1 MSDTALN
8 KMKNF
13 TFPRETLWLGTTR
26 PTDYPALKEDIHVD
40 VAVIGAGIAGITTA
54 FLLEKESF
62 RTVVIDAGK
71 IAAATSAHTTAKIT
85 SQHGLIYDKIKNSI
99 SEDYARL
106 YADANEN
113 AVHFMADLI
122 KEKNIDCGFQW
133 KPAYVYTEKEENI
146 KKIEDEVITAASLGI
161 KTSFED
167 KLPLPFEVKAAVK
180 FENQAQFHPRKY
192 LLALAEE
199 FSFNGGLIFENTR
212 AVNLEEG
219 NPHVIITEKGN
230 KIYAKYVIIASHYP
244 FYDGLGMYFTRM
256 HAEKSY
262 IIAAKIKE
270 KFPEGMFVT
279 VEDPSRSMRCQEYKG
294 GEVVL
299 FAGEKH
305 KTGHGE
311 NLLKHYENLESFAKD
326 TFTLESI
333 LYQWS
338 TQDYTTLDDIP
349 YAGNLTSGTKNIYVA
364 SGFRK
369 WGMTNATSSSLL
381 IKDLILKGKSP
392 WEEVY
397 NPSRTNIAAS
407 APAFIARNTDTAVT
421 LISGKLAPAQQE
433 ASLDT
438 TCSHMGCELKWNDA
452 EKSWDCPCHGSRFD
466 EEGKVI
472 EGPAIKNLEKC

>member
-1 MSDTALN
+1 
-8 KMKNF
+8 
-13 TFPRETLWLGTTR
+13 
-26 PTDYPALKEDIHVD
+26 
-40 VAVIGAGIAGITTA
+40 
-54 FLLEKESF
+54 
-62 RTVVIDAGK
+62 
-71 IAAATSAHTTAKIT
+71 
-85 SQHGLIYDKIKNSI
+85 
-99 SEDYARL
+99 
-106 YADANEN
+106 
-113 AVHFMADLI
+113 
-122 KEKNIDCGFQW
+122 
-133 KPAYVYTEKEENI
+133 
-146 KKIEDEVITAASLGI
+146 
-161 KTSFED
+161 
-167 KLPLPFEVKAAVK
+167 
-180 FENQAQFHPRKY
+180 
-192 LLALAEE
+192 
-199 FSFNGGLIFENTR
+199 
-212 AVNLEEG
+212 VNLEEG

-244 FYDGLGMYFTRM
+244 FYDGSGMYFTRM

-333 LYQWS
+333 LYLWS